1 MPTSYIVIVMWSISL
16 GARLLLKALNA
27 VLEVE
32 ETRPAW
38 KRVAFSVV
46 FALGLALAGIAAAGL
61 MLVISRVTAWL
72 AYYVGS
78 TWSLFCCGSA
88 ANPCDA
94 TSARARHV
102 CRVSLCP

>member
-1 MPTSYIVIVMWSISL
+1 M
-16 GARLLLKALNA
+16 GARLLTKALNA

-38 KRVAFSVV
+38 KRVAFSVD
-46 FALGLALAGIAAAGL
+46 FALGVALAGIAAAGL

-72 AYYVGS
+72 AYYVG
-78 TWSLFCCGSA
+78 FCCGPA
-88 ANPCDA
+88 ANPCDV